1 VTRLDGAL
9 DRLQT
14 LAGSKHRGYAGMRAW
29 TYHFDAVAELVDAL
43 AKMERG
49 ILEDEGIKA
58 FVAGE
63 KGREK
68 INGA

>member
-1 VTRLDGAL
+1 
-9 DRLQT
+9 
-14 LAGSKHRGYAGMRAW
+14 MRAW